1 MATVAVT
8 FTPINGGTVLASELV
23 TNFTDL
29 VTFINASVVH
39 VDGSNAMTGALPM
52 GGFKITGLG
61 TPTAATDAATMA
73 YADTKLADH
82 GAWTAVTYNGTWV
95 DLGGG
100 FAGVA
105 YMKDDDGLVF
115 VRGACKNGFVAADP
129 IFTLPVGFRP
139 STDRWF
145 PNPAAGATSQVTSA
159 GVVSV
164 PSGGATTRQDLD
176 GIIFHV

>member
-1 MATVAVT
+1 MATASVT
-8 FTPINGGTVLASELV
+8 FTPVNGGTVLASELV

-29 VTFINASVVH
+29 VNFLNTSV
-39 VDGSNAMTGALPM
+39 LQ
-52 GGFKITGLG
+52 
-61 TPTAATDAATMA
+61 
-73 YADTKLADH
+73 DH